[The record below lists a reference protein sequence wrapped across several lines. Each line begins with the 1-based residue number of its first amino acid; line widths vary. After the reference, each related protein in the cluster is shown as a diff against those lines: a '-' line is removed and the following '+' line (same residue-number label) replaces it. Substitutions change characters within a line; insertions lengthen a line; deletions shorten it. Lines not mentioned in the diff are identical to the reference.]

1 MPKYLV
7 LHCFCGEMRANCKK
21 INNLNFSGGLFTMK
35 RGVFFSLLMVFSS
48 IAVAAEGSS
57 ITLNTSSFYL
67 GGGLGFNSHGG
78 ARSVGYQIL
87 GGYEFAAR
95 LNGDISTAI
104 ELGYMDTD
112 NFETKNLNTGA
123 SSTTNQEAKGMW
135 LNVVETFP
143 IGNKVEGIARLGLD
157 FGDDDGL
164 MVGAGLGYNFNRNW
178 ALRSEYVIREA
189 VNSFQFNL
197 LYGF

>member
-1 MPKYLV
+1 M
-7 LHCFCGEMRANCKK
+7 F
-21 INNLNFSGGLFTMK
+21 I
-35 RGVFFSLLMVFSS
+35 SS
-48 IAVAAEGSS
+48 SAVSAEGSS
-57 ITLNTSSFYL
+57 ITLSTSSFYL

-78 ARSVGYQIL
+78 ARSNGFQIF
-87 GGYEFAAR
+87 GGYEFAGK

-112 NFETKNLNTGA
+112 NFETKDLPAGTTR
-123 SSTTNQEAKGMW
+123 STTQEAKGMW

-143 IGNKVEGIARLGLD
+143 IGNRVEGIGRLGLD
-157 FGDDDGL
+157 FGDDDGI
-164 MVGAGLGYNFNRNW
+164 MVGAGMAYNFNRHW

-189 VNSFQFNL
+189 VNSFQVNL